1 MILLLIEMVVIFLM
15 EEGVIISILSRTQ
28 LYKVR
33 LRLKVVFGGA
43 DIIVLYLGLR
53 MGAKLCLRGMI

>member
-1 MILLLIEMVVIFLM
+1 MAAMFLM
-15 EEGVIISILSRTQ
+15 EEGVIISTLSRTQ

-43 DIIVLYLGLR
+43 DIIVLCLGLR

>member
-1 MILLLIEMVVIFLM
+1 MGVMFLM
-15 EEGVIISILSRTQ
+15 QVGVIISTLSRTQ
-28 LYKVR
+28 LYKVQ

-43 DIIVLYLGLR
+43 DIIVLCLGLR